1 MSGEF
6 LMGYPRRVPL
16 RSAARRR
23 VRPARR
29 RATSVVLE
37 VFAEFGRAVEGG
49 DPHAQDQRLVDGPVS
64 PIHPKTPRRP
74 KRPPTAQG
82 GADQT

>member
-29 RATSVVLE
+29 RATSVVLG

-64 PIHPKTPRRP
+64 PIPPKTPRR
-74 KRPPTAQG
+74 RPEPPDSIG
-82 GADQT
+82 GAVQT